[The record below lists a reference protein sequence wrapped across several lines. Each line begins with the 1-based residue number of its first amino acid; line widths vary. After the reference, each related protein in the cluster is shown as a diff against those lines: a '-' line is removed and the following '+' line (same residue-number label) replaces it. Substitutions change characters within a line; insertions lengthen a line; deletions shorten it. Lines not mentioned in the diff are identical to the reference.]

1 MCVLG
6 GSVPSA
12 PVPVAPPPLPQM
24 VAPIEANLE
33 ARAAGDEER
42 RRRAA
47 AAGRSDTI
55 LTGGSG
61 LQDKALTGAKVL
73 LGQ

>member
-1 MCVLG
+1 
-6 GSVPSA
+6 
-12 PVPVAPPPLPQM
+12 M
-24 VAPIEANLE
+24 VAPITANTEAK
-33 ARAAGDEER
+33 AAGDEER

-61 LQDKALTGAKVL
+61 LQDTARTGIKTL